1 MPGELWRAALAGLP
15 LLFLLL
21 ALLRWRWSGTRAG
34 AAALIVTAV
43 LALVA
48 FELPAGALGV
58 ALLRAVLLSLDV
70 LLIIWTALLLYQ
82 LVEATGAIRGIRDAV
97 AALTEDHILQLL
109 IIGVAFAS
117 FLQGVQGFGVPV
129 AVTAPLLL
137 GLGFA
142 PLEAAAV
149 PLLGHSWAV
158 TTGTLASALQ
168 ALRAVTGLPV
178 RPMAIWI
185 GVLLG
190 LAAILTCFAVV
201 HLHAGWR
208 PMRRAFGAMVAT
220 GITMAGVH
228 LILIFAGNWTVA
240 ASVASMAALAVG
252 IQLARIVRLR
262 GPAFFGLLPQWPPPE
277 GRREPPRPRP
287 VELSPLSFHMAFLP
301 YYLLLGVVIV
311 ATFVPPV
318 SRMMHTAQIALA
330 TPETVTGLGWTTP
343 AASSTFQTAGHPGA
357 LILYT
362 AAGTAVVFAR
372 LDHRPPWRAVWQG
385 TASQGVPTTVTILS
399 LVGVAMVMVYSGMTN
414 LLAAGAARLAG
425 PIFPFFSP
433 FIGLLGTVVTGS
445 NTNSNVLFGALQRD
459 AAHLLRMDP
468 VLMAALQSAGG
479 ALGSMV
485 APAKVVLATATT
497 GLAGREGRVMRIT
510 GRYVLV
516 LTGVLGLLGLIW
528 TLVGSL
534 QR

>member
-1 MPGELWRAALAGLP
+1 MPVELLRAALAGLP

-21 ALLRWRWSGTRAG
+21 ALLRWRWPGHRAG
-34 AAALIVTAV
+34 LAALALTAL
-43 LALVA
+43 LALVV
-48 FELPAGALGV
+48 FRLPVAALGV
-58 ALLRAVLLSLDV
+58 ALGRAVILSLDV
-70 LLIIWTALLLYQ
+70 LLIIWTALILYQ
-82 LVEATGAIRGIRDAV
+82 LVETTGAIRGIRDAV
-97 AALTEDHILQLL
+97 ATLTEDHIVQLL
-109 IIGVAFAS
+109 IIGVAFTS

-168 ALRAVTGLPV
+168 ALRAVTGLPI

-185 GVLLG
+185 GILVG

-201 HLHAGWR
+201 HVHAGWR
-208 PMRRAFGAMVAT
+208 PMRRAFGAILAT
-220 GITMAGVH
+220 GVTMAGVH
-228 LILIFAGNWTVA
+228 LIVILAGNWTVA

-262 GPAFFGLLPQWPPPE
+262 GPGFFGLLPPWPPPE
-277 GRREPPRPRP
+277 GRREPPRPKP
-287 VELSPLSFHMAFLP
+287 ADISSMSFHMAFLP
-301 YYLLLGVVIV
+301 YYLLLGVVII

-318 SRMMHTAQIALA
+318 SRFLHAAQLTLA
-330 TPETVTGLGWTTP
+330 TPETTTGLGWTTP
-343 AASSTFQTAGHPGA
+343 GASSTFQTAGHPGA
-357 LILYT
+357 LILYAAALT
-362 AAGTAVVFAR
+362 ALVFAR
-372 LDHRPPWRAVWQG
+372 LGHRPPWRAVWRG
-385 TASQGVPTTVTILS
+385 TAEQGVPTTVTILA
-399 LVGVAMVMVYSGMTN
+399 LVGVAMVMVYGGMTY
-414 LLAAGAARLAG
+414 LLAASAARLAG
-425 PIFPFFSP
+425 RLFPFFSP
-433 FIGLLGTVVTGS
+433 FIGMLGTVITGS

-459 AAHLLRMDP
+459 AARLLQMDP

-497 GLAGREGRVMRIT
+497 GLAGREGQVMRVT
-510 GRYVLV
+510 GRYTLV
-516 LTGVLGLLGLIW
+516 LTAVLGLIGLVW
-528 TLVGSL
+528 TIH
-534 QR
+534 